1 MKNKPNKHDRIHIIG
16 SCFTL
21 IELLVVIAIIAILAG
36 MLLPALN
43 NARMR
48 ARTTKCLS
56 NCRQIGMSTV
66 MYADAYNDEIVP
78 LNGKNK
84 YNVKN
89 SWAGFLFL
97 EGNLNGKEVYCPE
110 IATNFYLTHTRVTN
124 NDAEHNTYHISYA
137 MQQFAIRN
145 NKKLS
150 KVISASETFI
160 FADSASGGKNND
172 GYYYAMSMPTGVD
185 ASAGKGTVASRH
197 NGGLNCVYFD
207 GHAGTVMTKCKIQ
220 PKDYVYTNYSTESP
234 YKYLPKYN
242 AAGVHFWNPL
252 L

>member
-1 MKNKPNKHDRIHIIG
+1 MKNKYKQHERMFSIG
-16 SCFTL
+16 SFTL

-56 NCRQIGMSTV
+56 NCRQIGMSTT

-84 YNVKN
+84 YDVKN

-97 EGNLNGKEVYCPE
+97 DGNLNGKEVYCPV
-110 IATNFYLTHTRVTN
+110 ISRGAFYLTHSRVTN
-124 NDAEHNTYHISYA
+124 DDAEYNTYHVSYA

-160 FADSASGGKNND
+160 FADGATGGKDND
-172 GYYYAMSMPTGVD
+172 GYYYAMAMPTGVK
-185 ASAGKGTVASRH
+185 SSEGKGTVASRH

-207 GHAGTVMTKCKIQ
+207 GHAGTVMTKCKIE
-220 PKDYVYTNYSTESP
+220 PKDYDYTSYSTESP

-242 AAGVHFWNPL
+242 AAGEHFWNPL